1 MPIKVVFFDV
11 GETLVDETRQKTI
24 WADWLGVPPFTFMGL
39 LGAAIERGEDHLRVY
54 HQVRPGFDWAR
65 ERAAQIAAGIPWGMA
80 AADLYPDAAPCLE
93 ALRAEG
99 YRLGLAGNQPADAEQ
114 LLREMGLP
122 VDYIATSAGWG
133 VEKPSPAF
141 FARVIAEAGVP
152 AAEIAYVGDR
162 VDNDIIPAKAAGM
175 LAVFLRRGP
184 WGYTH
189 ALHGQDRAADIR
201 LESLLELP
209 EALRRASETNEASAR

>member
-24 WADWLGVPPFTFMGL
+24 WADWLGVPAFTFMGL
-39 LGAAIERGEDHLRVY
+39 LGAAIERGEDHQQVY
-54 HQVRPGFDWAR
+54 HQVRPGFDWKR
-65 ERAAQIAAGIPWGMA
+65 ERAAQIAAGIPWAIA
-80 AADLYPDAAPCLE
+80 AADLYPDALPCLE
-93 ALRAEG
+93 ALRVEG
-99 YRLGLAGNQPADAEQ
+99 YRVGLAGNQPADAEQ

-141 FARVIAEAGVP
+141 FARVIEEAGVP

-175 LAVFLRRGP
+175 LAIFLRRGP

-189 ALHGQDRAADIR
+189 ALHRQDDMADIR
-201 LESLLELP
+201 LESLMELP
-209 EALRRASETNEASAR
+209 AALRRANGFRGFSGS

>member
-24 WADWLGVPPFTFMGL
+24 WADWLGVPLFTFMGL
-39 LGAAIERGEDHLRVY
+39 LGAAIERGEDHQQVY
-54 HQVRPGFDWAR
+54 HQVRPGFDWKR
-65 ERAAQIAAGIPWGMA
+65 ERAAQIAAGIPWAIA
-80 AADLYPDAAPCLE
+80 AADLYPDALPCLE
-93 ALRAEG
+93 ALRVEG
-99 YRLGLAGNQPADAEQ
+99 YRVGLAGNQPADAEQ

-141 FARVIAEAGVP
+141 FARVIEEAGVP

-175 LAVFLRRGP
+175 LAIFLRRGP

-189 ALHGQDRAADIR
+189 ALHRQDDMADIR
-201 LESLLELP
+201 LESLMELP
-209 EALRRASETNEASAR
+209 AALRRANGFRGFSGS

>member
-1 MPIKVVFFDV
+1 MS
-11 GETLVDETRQKTI
+11 
-24 WADWLGVPPFTFMGL
+24 
-39 LGAAIERGEDHLRVY
+39 
-54 HQVRPGFDWAR
+54 
-65 ERAAQIAAGIPWGMA
+65 

-93 ALRAEG
+93 ALRADG

-141 FARVIAEAGVP
+141 FARVIREAGVP

-162 VDNDIIPAKAAGM
+162 VDNDILPAKAAGM
-175 LAVFLRRGP
+175 QAIFVRRGP
-184 WGYTH
+184 WGYTD
-189 ALHGQDRAADIR
+189 ALHGRDSAADIR
-201 LESLLELP
+201 LESLLELSD
-209 EALRRASETNEASAR
+209 ALRRLNQTLEN